1 MKKKEYSLEFGGKTI
16 TAEFND
22 LADQAH
28 GSVILRSGNTAVLA
42 TAVMSDNE
50 KDGDYFPLI
59 VEYEEKFYAAGK
71 ILGSRFIRREGR
83 PSDEATLSGRVVDRT
98 IRPLFDG
105 RIRNEVQVVAIVL
118 SIGEDDPDVLAVN
131 AASLAVATSNIPWNG
146 PVSAVRIGKNKD
158 EKNIIINPTYV
169 HRKNGVFEMDLLA
182 CGKDGNINMIEV
194 GSKEVPESF
203 VVEALKSASAEI
215 EKMQEWQKMIVKEIG
230 KEKRKIE
237 IKEVKPETIA
247 LFKKEIEPELE
258 STIFSG
264 IPGKETIHKSS
275 KKWSELVKTQL
286 PDENYIL
293 AMAFYDEKVNEAVH
307 SGAIEKN
314 KRADGRGMDDL
325 RPLFAQAG
333 GVSETLHGTGIFYRG
348 GTHVLSVLTLGGPD
362 DSQLLDG
369 IEVNEKKRFM
379 HHYNFPPFS
388 VGETGRMGGT
398 NRRMIGHGALAEKAL
413 SAVIPPVE
421 IFPYTIRLV
430 SEALAS
436 NGSTSMASVCGSTI
450 ALMDGGVPIK
460 NPVAGIAMGLMSRKN
475 SAEKLDYKIL
485 TDIQGPEDHHGDMDF
500 KVAGTKEGITVVQMD
515 IKVDGIPVY
524 VLEEAFEKA
533 KNARTK
539 ILEVIT
545 KEIPAPKKE
554 ISKYAPKILTVQ
566 IKPDQIGMVIGSGG
580 KTVNE
585 IRDLTGAEITIE
597 DSGLVYVTG
606 VGDSAEKA
614 IKIISEMTR
623 EYKAGE
629 KFEGTVI
636 KVLDF
641 GAFVKI
647 GYNAEGLVH
656 ISEIAPFRVENISDY
671 LKEGDVVPVV
681 IKEIDEKERISL
693 SIKQANPNF
702 AKKTQPQIG
711 ADKNRR

>member
-1 MKKKEYSLEFGGKTI
+1 
-16 TAEFND
+16 
-22 LADQAH
+22 
-28 GSVILRSGNTAVLA
+28 
-42 TAVMSDNE
+42 
-50 KDGDYFPLI
+50 
-59 VEYEEKFYAAGK
+59 
-71 ILGSRFIRREGR
+71 
-83 PSDEATLSGRVVDRT
+83 
-98 IRPLFDG
+98 
-105 RIRNEVQVVAIVL
+105 
-118 SIGEDDPDVLAVN
+118 
-131 AASLAVATSNIPWNG
+131 
-146 PVSAVRIGKNKD
+146 
-158 EKNIIINPTYV
+158 
-169 HRKNGVFEMDLLA
+169 
-182 CGKDGNINMIEV
+182 
-194 GSKEVPESF
+194 
-203 VVEALKSASAEI
+203 
-215 EKMQEWQKMIVKEIG
+215 
-230 KEKRKIE
+230 
-237 IKEVKPETIA
+237 
-247 LFKKEIEPELE
+247 
-258 STIFSG
+258 
-264 IPGKETIHKSS
+264 
-275 KKWSELVKTQL
+275 
-286 PDENYIL
+286 
-293 AMAFYDEKVNEAVH
+293 MAFYDEKVNEAVH

>member
-1 MKKKEYSLEFGGKTI
+1 ME
-16 TAEFND
+16 
-22 LADQAH
+22 
-28 GSVILRSGNTAVLA
+28 
-42 TAVMSDNE
+42 
-50 KDGDYFPLI
+50 
-59 VEYEEKFYAAGK
+59 
-71 ILGSRFIRREGR
+71 
-83 PSDEATLSGRVVDRT
+83 
-98 IRPLFDG
+98 
-105 RIRNEVQVVAIVL
+105 
-118 SIGEDDPDVLAVN
+118 
-131 AASLAVATSNIPWNG
+131 
-146 PVSAVRIGKNKD
+146 
-158 EKNIIINPTYV
+158 
-169 HRKNGVFEMDLLA
+169 
-182 CGKDGNINMIEV
+182 
-194 GSKEVPESF
+194 
-203 VVEALKSASAEI
+203 
-215 EKMQEWQKMIVKEIG
+215 
-230 KEKRKIE
+230 
-237 IKEVKPETIA
+237 
-247 LFKKEIEPELE
+247 
-258 STIFSG
+258 
-264 IPGKETIHKSS
+264 
-275 KKWSELVKTQL
+275 
-286 PDENYIL
+286 
-293 AMAFYDEKVNEAVH
+293 
-307 SGAIEKN
+307 
-314 KRADGRGMDDL
+314 
-325 RPLFAQAG
+325 
-333 GVSETLHGTGIFYRG
+333 
-348 GTHVLSVLTLGGPD
+348 
-362 DSQLLDG
+362 
-369 IEVNEKKRFM
+369 
-379 HHYNFPPFS
+379 
-388 VGETGRMGGT
+388 
-398 NRRMIGHGALAEKAL
+398 
-413 SAVIPPVE
+413 
-421 IFPYTIRLV
+421 
-430 SEALAS
+430 
-436 NGSTSMASVCGSTI
+436 
-450 ALMDGGVPIK
+450 
-460 NPVAGIAMGLMSRKN
+460 
-475 SAEKLDYKIL
+475 
-485 TDIQGPEDHHGDMDF
+485 
-500 KVAGTKEGITVVQMD
+500 
-515 IKVDGIPVY
+515 IKVDGNPDY